1 MIIKTFRSLWLDNKG
16 QDLIEYALLTA
27 TLALVVA
34 AFLPPQLMPA
44 VSSIFSKITSIIGI
58 ANG

>member
-1 MIIKTFRSLWLDNKG
+1 MMIKRLQSLWQDDDG